1 MSRRHWL
8 LLLILITTL
17 PSIVYADTSAHL
29 KADRWNVETIYSGL
43 NVPWGLSFL
52 DSNRMLVSERNGQI
66 GILYISDKRYQ
77 PIYQL
82 PDVVV
87 TGQGGLLDIAQSPFE
102 PHKIYFTYAKRSNK
116 AIETVLAQ
124 ATLNKESLSEVTVL
138 FIAQSGSTSGRHFG
152 SRIAFDDKYLY
163 FSIGDRAERD
173 NGQDLTT
180 HAGSIVRLNPD
191 GTIPSDNPFTT
202 KPEAQDAIWSYG
214 HRNPQGLIFD
224 KHLDRLWSVEHG
236 PRGGDEINIIAKG
249 KNYGWPITSH
259 GKEYW
264 GPIAVGEAKEKQGI
278 VSPSK
283 VYIPSIAPSSLAIYR
298 HDKHNTL
305 NNALLIG
312 ALKLTHIN
320 VVKLDA
326 KGNIAS
332 EQRILQQLGERIRDI
347 EVSKDGEIYFSTDS
361 GKIYRLVAQ

>member
-1 MSRRHWL
+1 MARLHR
-8 LLLILITTL
+8 LLLIVLLATT
-17 PSIVYADTSAHL
+17 PSIVYANTANHL
-29 KADRWNVETIYSGL
+29 KADNWNAEAIYSGL
-43 NVPWGLSFL
+43 NVPWGLTL
-52 DSNRMLVSERNGQI
+52 IDQNRMLVSERNGQI

-82 PDVVV
+82 PDVAV
-87 TGQGGLLDIAQSPFE
+87 TGQGGLLDIALSPFA
-102 PHKIYFTYAKRSNK
+102 PKKVYFTYSKRSNG
-116 AIETVLAQ
+116 AIETTLAQ
-124 ATLNKESLSEVTVL
+124 ATLNEDSLSEVTVL
-138 FIAQSGSTSGRHFG
+138 FTAQSGSTSGRHFG

-180 HAGSIVRLNPD
+180 HAGSIIRLNPD
-191 GTIPSDNPFTT
+191 GTVPSDNPFIT
-202 KPEAQDAIWSYG
+202 KPNAQAAIWSYG

-224 KHLDRLWSVEHG
+224 KRLDRLWSVEHG
-236 PRGGDEINIIAKG
+236 PRGGDEINIIDKG

-278 VSPSK
+278 VSPLK
-283 VYIPSIAPSSLAIYR
+283 VYIPSIAPGSLAIYR
-298 HDKHNTL
+298 HDKHKRL

-312 ALKLTHIN
+312 ALKLAHIN

-326 KGNIAS
+326 QGNIIS

-347 EVSKDGEIYFSTDS
+347 EVSKDGEIYFSSDS
-361 GKIYRLVAQ
+361 GKIYRLITL